1 VFFGYLR
8 SLARELGPSFEES
21 YSQVLQPEWVQGLHL
36 TIDRLWLEWAWL
48 EIGYHA
54 PWSFATHGVAEPR
67 GFRILSLLDFQDR
80 AEEWIQKH
88 RPNWWKDYLVQ
99 TGREGADSPVQF
111 RIIFRSTEA
120 IQGAPQWSRSFRGH
134 PVIAEVHPPCVALV
148 NPGDNVGQNSPIT
161 EGTLGGFL
169 YESATGKYYAV
180 TCAHVCAQGKALEH
194 PSPAKSSKKQQTVGV
209 ASHAVLAPPNL
220 QKGCT
225 NRSHATPDA
234 LDMALAPVATGILP
248 NLNFPSLPK
257 PSLVTQVSTM
267 TNGDQVV
274 IFGARSGQVDAE
286 ISSLCIYH
294 EIDVS
299 GQKRCFG
306 DIVSLTHRRPWYFNT
321 KLVDHGDSG
330 AWILSQLGG
339 VTAWDG
345 MVFAGD
351 GATAYACF
359 AENIFNESRRVI
371 GHSVVLP
378 P

>member
-1 VFFGYLR
+1 MFFAYLR
-8 SLARELGPSFEES
+8 DLARELAPSFEDS
-21 YSQVLQPEWVQGLHL
+21 YSQVLRPEWVQGLHL
-36 TIDRLWLEWAWL
+36 TIDRIWLEWLRLQTQTNRWEYPPFPPMPA
-48 EIGYHA
+48 GG
-54 PWSFATHGVAEPR
+54 SFR
-67 GFRILSLLDFQDR
+67 DLSLLDY
-80 AEEWIQKH
+80 ESKVPEWIQKH
-88 RPNWWKDYLVQ
+88 RPNWWWDYLAQ
-99 TGREGADSPVQF
+99 ARQEGADSPVQF

-120 IQGAPQWSRSFRGH
+120 IQAAPEWSAVFRGH

-169 YESATGKYYAV
+169 YDSAAREYYAV
-180 TCAHVCAQGKALEH
+180 TCAHVCAQFNALEH
-194 PSPAKSSKKQQTVGV
+194 PSPMKSSKKRQTLGV
-209 ASHAVLAPPNL
+209 ASHAVLASPNL

-225 NRSHATPDA
+225 NRSHTTPDA
-234 LDMALAPVATGILP
+234 LDMALVRVAAGILP
-248 NLNFPSLPK
+248 NLDFPSLSK
-257 PSLVTQVSTM
+257 PSLVTQVSKM
-267 TNGDQVV
+267 TTGDHVV
-274 IFGARSGQVDAE
+274 IFGERSGQVDAE
-286 ISSLCIYH
+286 ISSLCLYH
-294 EIDVS
+294 EVDVS
-299 GQKRCFG
+299 GYKRCFG
-306 DIVSLTHRRPWYFNT
+306 DIFSLTHRRPYYFNT

-330 AWILSQLGG
+330 AWILSQIGG